1 MQTFNVKGNMLVQF
15 ETTVQAIDAEEAEA
29 LAQAKAFDMQAE
41 YEPAEEMFDVEV
53 TEIYKEMNA
62 ESWS

>member
-1 MQTFNVKGNMLVQF
+1 MQTFNLKGNKLVNF